1 MSTRSPKRS
10 VQEEKDAFA
19 ANLRKQAE
27 KMKEQPANAAK
38 PKKGAC

>member
-27 KMKEQPANAAK
+27 KMKDQPANAAK
-38 PKKGAC
+38 KGAC